1 MGIFLNTEDVKSSVN
16 ETSFA
21 EMPPTSA
28 MENWKSSYDAV
39 RRADASDS
47 MQYSMRESFDEAA
60 KIAAQH
66 GAKISNPFVL
76 GSELFDEFNTDPG
89 QEVRVKDFF
98 SNTIPAL
105 QQNNPKAFAALKDR
119 GFDNEENFY
128 KQIATDAKEAQQHHQ
143 LIKKNSNSW
152 KATAASYGGMG
163 AGYMVDPIMQGAMV
177 ASFGYSIPS
186 GVLASAVRIS
196 YMEAII
202 NGIAE
207 TGIQAFV
214 QPRKIEQGFEGAG
227 IDEAINKIG
236 LMVGASA
243 VLGAGLTV
251 GFAGIGKGINKFQ
264 EGAYPKIVSYLEN
277 LPTQQLGHIF
287 NRLKNKPELNI
298 DEAAAKSVADENIL
312 APTAEGIAEHA
323 ARNDAVLTRMIDD
336 SKPLTIGPMPKTPVN
351 EVAVKAEKAEID
363 NLQGFK
369 TTYKPNEIEFDAAAF
384 QYKSGADIEGLLPKL
399 KNVKVWDDLS
409 SGNII
414 VYEFA
419 PKINY
424 KTGDVVTISS
434 KGEKATIDRKF
445 FINKESGENI
455 DDLNKFIITTADGK
469 TGTITLTKLKEFNK
483 GRKVIVDG
491 HQRLGLAKKLQK
503 EGQDIELSAYVF
515 KEANGVTPDAA
526 KLKGVVVNLRN
537 GTGTAIDA
545 AYALRKANIDWNV
558 LSKSISNKETM
569 AVRVDGMLKLNDD
582 AFDFFMAN
590 KEKLSEDLVSL
601 IGEHITKKEL
611 HLGLIGKLANKKFG
625 SKLEMEL
632 ALKQINDAPTF
643 QVSQESLF
651 GTEIIEESL
660 VFEKAELLANAI
672 KEIKNDKKIFATLNK
687 NTNKIE
693 SAGNTLNKEINLNKE
708 ITNAETIDKIA
719 TIASRVG
726 ELSDDLN
733 VAARILKEGK
743 TAEAKRAAMEA
754 IQRASS
760 RGDFN
765 SFGNSR
771 PVSGGQAQKEN
782 ATLPQK
788 TSEEIGVNNKF
799 KNIDEPVPAPKPT
812 RQTIDED
819 ISKHSSRYD
828 NNETTVIQKEIDNL
842 NEELGLAGKLDDQ
855 TLDTQIV
862 TGEIISQGGVT
873 EIKTISLKDALKLER
888 QEDNLIR
895 TIKDC

>member
-251 GFAGIGKGINKFQ
+251 GFAGVGKGINKFQ

-298 DEAAAKSVADENIL
+298 DEAAVKSVADENIL

-384 QYKSGADIEGLLPKL
+384 QYKSGGDIEGLLPKL
-399 KNVKVWDDLS
+399 KNVKVWDEMS

-414 VYEFA
+414 VYEF
-419 PKINY
+419 K
-424 KTGDVVTISS
+424 D
-434 KGEKATIDRKF
+434 
-445 FINKESGENI
+445 
-455 DDLNKFIITTADGK
+455 
-469 TGTITLTKLKEFNK
+469 

-515 KEANGVTPDAA
+515 REANGIVPEQA
-526 KLKGVVVNLRN
+526 KIKGVVVNLRN

-545 AYALRKANIDWNV
+545 AYALRKANIDWND
-558 LSKSISNKETM
+558 LKKSISNKETM

-582 AFDFFMAN
+582 AFDFFVAN

-687 NTNKIE
+687 NINKIE

-708 ITNAETIDKIA
+708 ITNAETLDKIA

-733 VAARILKEGK
+733 AAARILKEGK

-754 IQRASS
+754 IQRANS

-765 SFGNSR
+765 SLGNSR

-782 ATLPQK
+782 GTLPQK
-788 TSEEIGVNNKF
+788 ISSEEEGINNKF

-873 EIKTISLKDALKLER
+873 EIKTISLRDALKLER

>member
-251 GFAGIGKGINKFQ
+251 GFAGVGKGINKFQ

-298 DEAAAKSVADENIL
+298 DEAAVKSVADENIL
-312 APTAEGIAEHA
+312 APTAEGVAEHA

-351 EVAVKAEKAEID
+351 EAAVKAEKIEID

-384 QYKSGADIEGLLPKL
+384 QYKSGGDIEGLLPKL
-399 KNVKVWDDLS
+399 KNVKVWDEMS

-414 VYEFA
+414 VYEF
-419 PKINY
+419 K
-424 KTGDVVTISS
+424 D
-434 KGEKATIDRKF
+434 
-445 FINKESGENI
+445 
-455 DDLNKFIITTADGK
+455 
-469 TGTITLTKLKEFNK
+469 

-515 KEANGVTPDAA
+515 REANGVVPEQA
-526 KLKGVVVNLRN
+526 KIKGVVVNLRN

-582 AFDFFMAN
+582 AFDFFVAN

-687 NTNKIE
+687 NINKIE

-708 ITNAETIDKIA
+708 ITNAETLDKIA

-733 VAARILKEGK
+733 AAARILKEGK

-754 IQRASS
+754 IQRANS

-765 SFGNSR
+765 SLGNSR

>member
-251 GFAGIGKGINKFQ
+251 GFAGVGKGINKFQ

-298 DEAAAKSVADENIL
+298 DEAAVKSVADENIL
-312 APTAEGIAEHA
+312 APTAEGVAEHA

-351 EVAVKAEKAEID
+351 EAAVKAEKAEID

-384 QYKSGADIEGLLPKL
+384 QYKSGGDIEGLLPKL
-399 KNVKVWDDLS
+399 KNVKVWDEMS

-414 VYEFA
+414 VYEF
-419 PKINY
+419 K
-424 KTGDVVTISS
+424 D
-434 KGEKATIDRKF
+434 
-445 FINKESGENI
+445 
-455 DDLNKFIITTADGK
+455 
-469 TGTITLTKLKEFNK
+469 

-515 KEANGVTPDAA
+515 REANGIVPEQA
-526 KLKGVVVNLRN
+526 KIKGVVVNLRN

-545 AYALRKANIDWNV
+545 AYALRKANIDWND
-558 LSKSISNKETM
+558 LKKSISNKETM

-582 AFDFFMAN
+582 AFDFFVAN

-687 NTNKIE
+687 NINKIE

-708 ITNAETIDKIA
+708 ITNAETLDKIA

-733 VAARILKEGK
+733 AAARILKEGK

-754 IQRASS
+754 IQRANS

-765 SFGNSR
+765 SLGNSR

-782 ATLPQK
+782 GTFPQK
-788 TSEEIGVNNKF
+788 ISSEEEGINNKF

-873 EIKTISLKDALKLER
+873 EIKTISLRDALKLER

>member
-251 GFAGIGKGINKFQ
+251 GFAGVGKGINKFQ

-298 DEAAAKSVADENIL
+298 DEAAVKSVADENIL

-384 QYKSGADIEGLLPKL
+384 QYKSGGDIEGLLPKL
-399 KNVKVWDDLS
+399 KNVKVWDEMS

-414 VYEFA
+414 VYEF
-419 PKINY
+419 K
-424 KTGDVVTISS
+424 D
-434 KGEKATIDRKF
+434 
-445 FINKESGENI
+445 
-455 DDLNKFIITTADGK
+455 
-469 TGTITLTKLKEFNK
+469 

-515 KEANGVTPDAA
+515 REANGIVPEQA
-526 KLKGVVVNLRN
+526 KIKGVVVNLRN

-545 AYALRKANIDWNV
+545 AYALRKANIDWND
-558 LSKSISNKETM
+558 LKKSISNKETM

-582 AFDFFMAN
+582 AFDFFVAN

-687 NTNKIE
+687 NINKIE

-708 ITNAETIDKIA
+708 ITNAETLDKIA

-733 VAARILKEGK
+733 AAARILKEGK

-754 IQRASS
+754 IQRANS

-765 SFGNSR
+765 SLGNSR

-782 ATLPQK
+782 GTLPQK

-873 EIKTISLKDALKLER
+873 EIKTISLRDALKLER

>member
-251 GFAGIGKGINKFQ
+251 GFAGVGKGINKFQ

-298 DEAAAKSVADENIL
+298 DEAAVKSVADENIL

-336 SKPLTIGPMPKTPVN
+336 TKPLTIGPMPKTPVN
-351 EVAVKAEKAEID
+351 EAAVKAEKAEID

-399 KNVKVWDDLS
+399 KNVKVWDEMS

-414 VYEFA
+414 VYEF
-419 PKINY
+419 K
-424 KTGDVVTISS
+424 D
-434 KGEKATIDRKF
+434 
-445 FINKESGENI
+445 
-455 DDLNKFIITTADGK
+455 
-469 TGTITLTKLKEFNK
+469 

-515 KEANGVTPDAA
+515 REANGIVPEQA
-526 KLKGVVVNLRN
+526 KIKGVVVNLRN

-582 AFDFFMAN
+582 AFDFFVAN

-687 NTNKIE
+687 NINKIE

-708 ITNAETIDKIA
+708 ITNAETLDKIA

-733 VAARILKEGK
+733 AAARILKEGK

-754 IQRASS
+754 IQRANS

-765 SFGNSR
+765 SLGNSR

-782 ATLPQK
+782 GTFPQK
-788 TSEEIGVNNKF
+788 ISSEEEGINNKF

-873 EIKTISLKDALKLER
+873 EIKTISLRDALKLER

>member
-128 KQIATDAKEAQQHHQ
+128 KQIATDSKEAQQHHQ

-163 AGYMVDPIMQGAMV
+163 ACYMVDPIMQGAMV

-227 IDEAINKIG
+227 IAEAINKIG

-251 GFAGIGKGINKFQ
+251 GFAGVGKGINKFQ

-298 DEAAAKSVADENIL
+298 DEAAVKSVADENIL

-336 SKPLTIGPMPKTPVN
+336 TKPLTIGPMPKTPVN
-351 EVAVKAEKAEID
+351 EAAVKAEKIEID

-384 QYKSGADIEGLLPKL
+384 QYKSGGDIEGLLPKL
-399 KNVKVWDDLS
+399 KNVKVWDAMS
-409 SGNII
+409 SGDII

-455 DDLNKFIITTADGK
+455 DDLTKFIITTADGK

-515 KEANGVTPDAA
+515 REANGIVPEQA
-526 KLKGVVVNLRN
+526 KIKGVVVNLRN

-545 AYALRKANIDWNV
+545 AYALRKANIDWND
-558 LSKSISNKETM
+558 LKKSISNKETM

-582 AFDFFMAN
+582 AFDFFVAN

-687 NTNKIE
+687 NINKIE

-708 ITNAETIDKIA
+708 ITNAETLDKIA

-726 ELSDDLN
+726 ELSDYLN
-733 VAARILKEGK
+733 AAARILKEGK

-754 IQRASS
+754 IQRANS

-765 SFGNSR
+765 SLGNSR

-782 ATLPQK
+782 GTLPQK
-788 TSEEIGVNNKF
+788 TSEEICVNNKF

-873 EIKTISLKDALKLER
+873 EIKTISLRDALKLER

>member
-251 GFAGIGKGINKFQ
+251 GFAGVGKGINKFQ

-298 DEAAAKSVADENIL
+298 DEAAVKSVADENIL

-336 SKPLTIGPMPKTPVN
+336 TKPLTIGPMPKTPVN
-351 EVAVKAEKAEID
+351 EAAVKAEKAEID

-399 KNVKVWDDLS
+399 KNVKVWDEMS

-414 VYEFA
+414 VYEF
-419 PKINY
+419 K
-424 KTGDVVTISS
+424 D
-434 KGEKATIDRKF
+434 
-445 FINKESGENI
+445 
-455 DDLNKFIITTADGK
+455 
-469 TGTITLTKLKEFNK
+469 

-515 KEANGVTPDAA
+515 REANGIVPEQA
-526 KLKGVVVNLRN
+526 KIKGVVVNLRN

-545 AYALRKANIDWNV
+545 AYALRKANIDWND
-558 LSKSISNKETM
+558 LKKSISNKETM

-582 AFDFFMAN
+582 AFDFFVAN

-687 NTNKIE
+687 NINKIE

-708 ITNAETIDKIA
+708 ITNAETLDKIA

-733 VAARILKEGK
+733 AAARILKEGK

-754 IQRASS
+754 IQRANS

-765 SFGNSR
+765 SLGNSR

-782 ATLPQK
+782 GTLPQK

-873 EIKTISLKDALKLER
+873 EIKTISLRDALKLER

>member
-251 GFAGIGKGINKFQ
+251 GFAGVGKGINKFQ

-298 DEAAAKSVADENIL
+298 DEAAVKSVADENIL

-384 QYKSGADIEGLLPKL
+384 QYKSGGDIEGLLPKL
-399 KNVKVWDDLS
+399 KNVKVWDEMS

-414 VYEFA
+414 VYEF
-419 PKINY
+419 K
-424 KTGDVVTISS
+424 D
-434 KGEKATIDRKF
+434 
-445 FINKESGENI
+445 
-455 DDLNKFIITTADGK
+455 
-469 TGTITLTKLKEFNK
+469 

-515 KEANGVTPDAA
+515 REANGIVPEQA
-526 KLKGVVVNLRN
+526 KIKGVVVNLRN

-582 AFDFFMAN
+582 AFDFFVAN

-687 NTNKIE
+687 NINKIE

-708 ITNAETIDKIA
+708 ITNAETLDKIA

-733 VAARILKEGK
+733 AAARILKEGK

-754 IQRASS
+754 IQRANS

-765 SFGNSR
+765 SLGNSR

-782 ATLPQK
+782 GTLPQK

-873 EIKTISLKDALKLER
+873 EIKTISLRDALKLER

>member
-251 GFAGIGKGINKFQ
+251 GFAGVGKGINKFQ

-298 DEAAAKSVADENIL
+298 DEAAVKSVADENIL

-351 EVAVKAEKAEID
+351 EAAVKAEKAEID

-399 KNVKVWDDLS
+399 KNVKVWDEMS

-414 VYEFA
+414 VYEF
-419 PKINY
+419 K
-424 KTGDVVTISS
+424 D
-434 KGEKATIDRKF
+434 
-445 FINKESGENI
+445 
-455 DDLNKFIITTADGK
+455 
-469 TGTITLTKLKEFNK
+469 

-515 KEANGVTPDAA
+515 REANGIVPEQA
-526 KLKGVVVNLRN
+526 KIKGVVVNLRN

-545 AYALRKANIDWNV
+545 AYALRKANIDWND
-558 LSKSISNKETM
+558 LKKSISNKETM

-582 AFDFFMAN
+582 AFDFFVAN

-687 NTNKIE
+687 NINKIE

-708 ITNAETIDKIA
+708 ITNAETLDKIA

-733 VAARILKEGK
+733 AAARILKEGK

-754 IQRASS
+754 IQRANS

-765 SFGNSR
+765 SLGNSR

-782 ATLPQK
+782 GTLPQK

-873 EIKTISLKDALKLER
+873 EIKTISLRDALKLER

>member
-186 GVLASAVRIS
+186 GVLASAVRIG

-251 GFAGIGKGINKFQ
+251 GFAGVGKGINKFQ

-298 DEAAAKSVADENIL
+298 DEAAVKSVADENIL

-336 SKPLTIGPMPKTPVN
+336 TKPLTIGPMPKTPVN
-351 EVAVKAEKAEID
+351 EAAVKAEKAEID

-414 VYEFA
+414 VYEF
-419 PKINY
+419 K
-424 KTGDVVTISS
+424 D
-434 KGEKATIDRKF
+434 
-445 FINKESGENI
+445 
-455 DDLNKFIITTADGK
+455 
-469 TGTITLTKLKEFNK
+469 

-515 KEANGVTPDAA
+515 REANGIVPEQA
-526 KLKGVVVNLRN
+526 KIKGVVVNLRN

-545 AYALRKANIDWNV
+545 AYALRKANIDWND
-558 LSKSISNKETM
+558 LKKSISNKETM

-582 AFDFFMAN
+582 AFDFFVAN

-687 NTNKIE
+687 NINKIE

-708 ITNAETIDKIA
+708 ITNAETLDKIA

-733 VAARILKEGK
+733 AAARILKEGK

-765 SFGNSR
+765 SLGNSR

-782 ATLPQK
+782 GTLPQK

-799 KNIDEPVPAPKPT
+799 KNTDEPVPAPKPT

-873 EIKTISLKDALKLER
+873 EIKTISLRDALKLER